1 MKCSAP
7 GLPLPLAFPFAHS
20 PPTVRLY
27 ADFAI
32 FEPGSSTLYLTL
44 ASWKTVLAPLWRFPV
59 AWFGIE
65 VPSIP
70 MPSPSAERR
79 HLERQITYAR
89 PIFMVLALG
98 VLLEEPPQARGPHAV
113 AFVLAYL
120 GAALALLSLEYVP
133 HLSEWQL
140 PLLADLAALSVFL
153 LLTNSVAAFW
163 FVYLFVALAAG
174 IRWGLER
181 SILLAGGVTLA
192 VLLRATWQGGFGW
205 MEVFSWVALVAGT
218 FTGGVGLSFMG
229 YRNRLHA
236 SEHDFL
242 VRLTAMLQVEKG
254 VAESLRL
261 VLGELAVGFDCERG
275 IFAFRDTELERIFVW
290 TVAPGEDKRLTPEN
304 LPLSKGD
311 VFLFDYPEASICWNQ
326 GNGIRATFGWN
337 RRDGQRLP
345 ELPRM
350 PEQTRQELGLRS
362 MLGVTV
368 NFDGLPVGK
377 LMLANSRRPHLPQD
391 LQRLERVVRHLGPP
405 LENLLL
411 LRRLRVRAIEGER
424 SRISRDLHDGILQT
438 LLSIEIQ
445 LDVLRRRVPQAPEQ
459 IAGELATLQHTVRNE
474 TQELRRMV
482 MDMRPQGVQSADLV
496 DLMRGFAERFR
507 NESAVALD
515 LLIDAAMLDLPDR
528 ICRELFQ
535 IYKEALHN
543 VKKHARA
550 THVVVKLWQNEAKV
564 VLVIDDNGEG
574 FSFAGRY
581 TGDELDRLRLG
592 PISIKD
598 RTRSVG
604 GVLMVESTPG
614 HGARLT
620 VEVPLG

>member
-1 MKCSAP
+1 MQP
-7 GLPLPLAFPFAHS
+7 H
-20 PPTVRLY
+20 
-27 ADFAI
+27 
-32 FEPGSSTLYLTL
+32 
-44 ASWKTVLAPLWRFPV
+44 
-59 AWFGIE
+59 
-65 VPSIP
+65 
-70 MPSPSAERR
+70 SAERR
-79 HLERQITYAR
+79 HLERQISYAR

-113 AFVLAYL
+113 TFVLGYL
-120 GAALALLSLEYVP
+120 GAALALLLLEYIP
-133 HLSEWQL
+133 KLGEWQL
-140 PLLADLAALSVFL
+140 PLLLDLTALAIFL
-153 LLTNSVAAFW
+153 LLTNSAAAFW

-181 SILLAGGVTLA
+181 SIVLAGGVTLA
-192 VLLRATWQGGFGW
+192 VLLRASWRGGFGW
-205 MEVFSWVALVAGT
+205 MEVLSWVALVAGT

-242 VRLTAMLQVEKG
+242 VRLAAMVQVEKG

-261 VLGELAVGFDCERG
+261 VLGELARGFDCERG
-275 IFAFRDTELERIFVW
+275 IFAFRDTEMERIFVW
-290 TVAPGEDKRLTPEN
+290 TVAPEEAKRLTPEH
-304 LPLSKGD
+304 LPLSKSD
-311 VFLFDYPEASICWNQ
+311 VFLFDFPEASFCWNQ
-326 GNGIRATFGWN
+326 GNGIRATFGWDRN
-337 RRDGQRLP
+337 DGQHLR
-345 ELPRM
+345 ELPRI

-362 MLGVTV
+362 ILSVTV
-368 NFDGLPVGK
+368 NFDGQPVGR
-377 LMLANSRRPHLPQD
+377 LMLANSKRPHMAQD

-445 LDVLRRRVPQAPEQ
+445 LDVLRRRLPQAPEQ
-459 IAGELATLQHTVRNE
+459 VASELSTLQHTVRNE

-482 MDMRPQGVQSADLV
+482 MDMRPLGVQSADLV

-507 NESAVALD
+507 NESSVALD
-515 LLIDAAMLDLPDR
+515 LLIDAAVLDLPDR

-535 IYKEALHN
+535 IYREALHN

-550 THVVVKLWQNEAKV
+550 THVVVKLWQNDAKV

>member
-1 MKCSAP
+1 MQ
-7 GLPLPLAFPFAHS
+7 
-20 PPTVRLY
+20 PPSV
-27 ADFAI
+27 
-32 FEPGSSTLYLTL
+32 
-44 ASWKTVLAPLWRFPV
+44 
-59 AWFGIE
+59 
-65 VPSIP
+65 
-70 MPSPSAERR
+70 ERR
-79 HLERQITYAR
+79 HLEREITYAR

-98 VLLEEPPQARGPHAV
+98 VLLEEPPRARGPHAV
-113 AFVLAYL
+113 AFVLGYL
-120 GAALALLSLEYVP
+120 AAALVLLLLEYVP
-133 HLSEWQL
+133 RLGKWQL
-140 PLLADLAALSVFL
+140 PLLCDLAALSVFL
-153 LLTNSVAAFW
+153 LLTNSAAAFW

-192 VLLRATWQGGFGW
+192 VLLRATLKGGFGW
-205 MEVFSWVALVAGT
+205 MEVLSWAALVAGT

-229 YRNRLHA
+229 YRNRLHV

-242 VRLTAMLQVEKG
+242 VRLTAMLQAERG
-254 VAESLRL
+254 VAESLQMA
-261 VLGELAVGFDCERG
+261 LGELARDFDCERA
-275 IFAFRDTELERIFVW
+275 IFAFRDAELERIFVW
-290 TVAPGEDKRLTPEN
+290 TVAPGETKRLTPEN

-311 VFLFDYPEASICWNQ
+311 VFLFDYPEASVCWNS
-326 GNGIRATFGWN
+326 GNGTRAAFGWN
-337 RRDGQRLP
+337 RSDGQHLP
-345 ELPRM
+345 ELPRI
-350 PEQTRQELGLRS
+350 PERARQELGLRS
-362 MLGVTV
+362 MIGVTV
-368 NFDGLPVGK
+368 EFDGQPSGR
-377 LMLANSRRPHLPQD
+377 LMLANARRPHLRQD
-391 LQRLERVVRHLGPP
+391 LQRLERVVRQLGPP

-445 LDVLRRRVPQAPEQ
+445 LDVLRRRLPHAPEQ
-459 IAGELATLQHTVRNE
+459 VAAELATLQQTVRNE

-482 MDMRPQGVQSADLV
+482 MDMRPLGVQSADLV
-496 DLMRGFAERFR
+496 DLMRGFAVRFR
-507 NESAVALD
+507 NESSVALD
-515 LLIDAAMLDLPDR
+515 LLIMDLPDR

-535 IYKEALHN
+535 IYREALHN

-550 THVVVKLWQNEAKV
+550 THVVVKLWQNDAKV
-564 VLVIDDNGEG
+564 VLVVDDNGEG

-592 PISIKD
+592 PISIKE

-620 VEVPLG
+620 VEVPLV